1 MTSQWVLLTIES
13 LWLSGRAS
21 DCEIWRSEVWFL
33 KGTLIFFFVP
43 HLWQVKKKHFSPQYT
58 PCIKIYIQTKRNKF
72 WRGGRIVVYHDRPET
87 LPQAAPAQENFD
99 NVKKFSLHLSHSNSS
114 KVVLW
119 GYFQG
124 AIRSLFLSW
133 ERGRVQAFLINY
145 PTPLALAKNLTLLHL
160 REANIIYYKLSIW
173 GTQ

>member
-1 MTSQWVLLTIES
+1 M
-13 LWLSGRAS
+13 G
-21 DCEIWRSEVWFL
+21 
-33 KGTLIFFFVP
+33 
-43 HLWQVKKKHFSPQYT
+43 WQKVKL
-58 PCIKIYIQTKRNKF
+58 
-72 WRGGRIVVYHDRPET
+72 IVVYHDRPET

-99 NVKKFSLHLSHSNSS
+99 SVKKFSLHLSHSNSS

-173 GTQ
+173 GTQQLPGQSKTLHTKNHSNPTTLTT